1 MSTARYALALVLA
14 LTLVAPPGQPRTT
27 AVVDRFEGD
36 RAVLVTDDGR
46 QVVVGLSRL
55 PASGRYADA
64 VLRVTLAH
72 GTLTCV
78 EYDREAPDDGRGP
91 PEPGSTASPPRGTRP
106 IRADASPEPR
116 RRHRPTA
123 PCPTRSRGCAC

>member
-1 MSTARYALALVLA
+1 MSTARYALALVLT

-46 QVVVGLSRL
+46 QVVVGRSRL

-72 GTLTCV
+72 GTLTSV
-78 EYDREAPDDGRGP
+78 EYDREA
-91 PEPGSTASPPRGTRP
+91 S
-106 IRADASPEPR
+106 R
-116 RRHRPTA
+116 RRARTA
-123 PCPTRSRGCAC
+123 RTRFDRLASSRDPANQS